1 MSRFAVKYAPYDGDN
16 GLRLEKG
23 ILACY
28 YQGTMVGKV
37 DVAETRTLEDLM
49 ADYSVASLFP
59 DLLFCYTRPAW
70 YEIAINFS
78 YAIKARQE
86 VHGELNFEG
95 RHYLWWAR
103 MNRNPDF
110 AATHLV
116 PPGQRTWLKREEVEH
131 SKGLEFFIPPHI
143 AKHEDPV
150 VTRRVAMALEQFV
163 YAIRN
168 GYLRDAYIYERKP
181 LQRAFDNFFS
191 IDAPMWEANLPRV
204 LPADGNDNFGMLY
217 VPEGS

>member
-1 MSRFAVKYAPYDGDN
+1 MSRFAVKYAPYDGSD

-23 ILACY
+23 ALTAY
-28 YQGTMVGKV
+28 YQGAPVGQV
-37 DVAETRTLEDLM
+37 EISESSSLEALM
-49 ADYSVASLFP
+49 ADYSVPSLFP

-78 YAIKARQE
+78 YAIKQRQE

-103 MNRNPDF
+103 MTRYPDF
-110 AATHLV
+110 ASTHLV
-116 PPGQRTWLKREEVEH
+116 PPGQRTWLKPEEIAE
-131 SKGLEFFIPPHI
+131 SKGLEFYIPPHI
-143 AKHEDPV
+143 ANHEDPV

-168 GYLRDAYIYERKP
+168 GYLRDAYIFERKP

-204 LPADGNDNFGMLY
+204 LPADGETNFGMLII
-217 VPEGS
+217 PE